1 VKYRRWILLAGLTS
15 AVLVAC
21 PQPPKPVV
29 ACADRAAQTQPS
41 AESVNV
47 STTASTR
54 VVDATDVSSVEAT
67 RMQVAESGGAFQPG
81 QLIFSDYDAGV
92 LRKIRSIEPQ
102 AAGITP
108 QGIRKVYLQTEDAM
122 LEDVLSSADACLNF
136 GDMVL
141 DDSTKIQSLAGV
153 RPQAVNGKIGF
164 TNVSVPLGANG
175 AKVTLNGF
183 VQQTLD
189 PKFNLVFS
197 KNSLEK
203 FEISLKG
210 SFAAELKGTMEL
222 GGKFALQAQDEKT
235 VSSYK
240 ITRAFLVGAVPVVI
254 VLEPQLIVGA
264 KLGLN
269 DKVNVTAG
277 ITPTLT
283 LNLGLSYDRNRAVKW
298 DVTSNPASLALNPT
312 FNVTVPTQGNG
323 AVYAKLVLGVK
334 LYGVAGPVL
343 EFKPYID
350 TDLNTDSTAAFRTG
364 ISSSA
369 SLAAG
374 FKVLGKGLEV
384 AADLPKPAPAAKNY
398 LCSVGQCT
406 EQKNPVPK
414 STAP

>member
-1 VKYRRWILLAGLTS
+1 MKYRRWILLAGLTS
-15 AVLVAC
+15 AALVAC
-21 PQPPKPVV
+21 PQPPAPVV
-29 ACADRAAQTQPS
+29 ACADRAAQAQPS
-41 AESVNV
+41 AESTNV

-54 VVDATDVSSVEAT
+54 VVDATDVSSVEPT
-67 RMQVAESGGAFQPG
+67 RMQVAESGGAFEPG
-81 QLIFSDYDAGV
+81 QLIVSDYDTGV
-92 LRKIRSIEPQ
+92 LRKVKSVEPQ
-102 AAGITP
+102 PAGLTAK
-108 QGIRKVYLQTEDAM
+108 GIRKVYVQTEDAM

-141 DDSTKIQSLAGV
+141 DDTTKTQSVPGI

-164 TNVSVPLGANG
+164 ANVKVPLPTGAT
-175 AKVTLNGF
+175 VTLNGF

-203 FEISLKG
+203 FEVSLKG
-210 SFAAELKGTMEL
+210 SFAAELKGTLET
-222 GGKFALQAQDEKT
+222 GGKFALQTGTEQSVAQ
-235 VSSYK
+235 YK

-254 VLEPQLIVGA
+254 VLEPKLIVGA
-264 KLGLN
+264 KIGAN
-269 DKVNVTAG
+269 DTVKVTAG

-283 LNLGLSYDRNRAVKW
+283 LNLGLSYDRDRAQKW
-298 DVTSNPASLALNPT
+298 KVASNPASLALNPT
-312 FNVTVPTQGNG
+312 FSVTVPTQGNG

-350 TDLNTDSTAAFRTG
+350 TDINPNSTAAFRTG
-364 ISSSA
+364 VSSSA

-384 AADLPKPAPAAKNY
+384 AADLPQPAPAAKNF
-398 LCSVGQCT
+398 LCSVTKCT
-406 EQKNPVPK
+406 EQ
-414 STAP
+414 

>member
-1 VKYRRWILLAGLTS
+1 MKYRRWILLAGLTS
-15 AVLVAC
+15 SALVAC
-21 PQPPKPVV
+21 PQPPAPVV
-29 ACADRAAQTQPS
+29 ACADRAAQAQPS
-41 AESVNV
+41 AESTNV

-54 VVDATDVSSVEAT
+54 VVDATDVSNVEPT

-81 QLIFSDYDAGV
+81 QLIVSDYDAGV
-92 LRKIRSIEPQ
+92 LRKVKSVEPQ
-102 AAGITP
+102 AAGLTAK
-108 QGIRKVYLQTEDAM
+108 GIRKVYVQTEDAM

-141 DDSTKIQSLAGV
+141 DDTTKTQSVPGI

-164 TNVSVPLGANG
+164 ANVVVPLPSG

-183 VQQTLD
+183 VQQSLD

-203 FEISLKG
+203 FDVSLKG
-210 SFAAELKGTMEL
+210 SFAAELKGTIEL
-222 GGKFALQAQDEKT
+222 GGKFAVQAQNEQT
-235 VSSYK
+235 VSQYK

-254 VLEPQLIVGA
+254 VLEPKLIVGA

-283 LNLGLSYDRNRAVKW
+283 LNLGLSYDRNRATKW
-298 DVTSNPASLALNPT
+298 KVASNPASLALNPT
-312 FNVTVPTQGNG
+312 FSVTVPTQGNG

-350 TDLNTDSTAAFRTG
+350 TDLNLNSTAAFRTG
-364 ISSSA
+364 VSSSA

-384 AADLPKPAPAAKNY
+384 AADLPQPAPAAMNY
-398 LCSVGQCT
+398 LCSTVKCT
-406 EQKNPVPK
+406 AQ
-414 STAP
+414 